1 MNTNLRHNT
10 DKRVIRTKKA
20 IRNSLFSLMETK
32 SLDDISISEL
42 TSAANVNRRTF
53 YTHYRSLTDILDEIE
68 AELVQALTLMV
79 DGINYDDYS
88 NSVKTLFIS
97 FNNLVS
103 SEFATYFHLLK
114 MDTRGIL
121 TSRLKNALKVSSET
135 LFASLPVKQQ
145 KNYNYVAAFMAG
157 GFLALF
163 SEWYY
168 GDKKIPVEEA
178 ADIVGRMSEK
188 CITVMKEL
196 Q

>member
-1 MNTNLRHNT
+1 MNTNQRHNT

-20 IRNSLFSLMETK
+20 IRNSLFTLMETK
-32 SLDDISISEL
+32 SLDEISISEL

-53 YTHYRSLTDILDEIE
+53 YTHYRNLTDILDEIE
-68 AELVQALTLMV
+68 AELVQALTAML
-79 DGINYDDYS
+79 DGINYNDYS
-88 NSVKTLFIS
+88 NSVKALFIN
-97 FNNLVS
+97 FNHLVS
-103 SEFATYFHLLK
+103 SEFDTYFHLLK
-114 MDTRGIL
+114 MDSRGIL
-121 TSRLKNALKVSSET
+121 TSRLRNAIKVSSET
-135 LFASLPVKQQ
+135 LFASLPVKSQ

-163 SEWYY
+163 SEWFYS
-168 GDKKIPVEEA
+168 DKKIPVEEA